1 MSNFPTIRF
10 MEEKDLEGVLR
21 VEHNAFQIPWT
32 RYAFVNELTNNQ
44 FAHYLVAEW
53 EEEIIGY
60 CGVWIIIDEAHI
72 TNIAVHSSY
81 RGRKIGETLLVNAL
95 EMAFTYGAKTMSLE
109 VRVSNMTAQSL
120 YKKLGFQAGGIR
132 KNYYTDNYEDALVMW
147 VNIDEY
153 KQSEERK

>member
-1 MSNFPTIRF
+1 MGNFPTIRF

-81 RGRKIGETLLVNAL
+81 RGRKIGETLLINAL

-109 VRVSNMTAQSL
+109 VRVSNMAAQSL

-132 KNYYTDNYEDALVMW
+132 KSYYTDNYEDALVMW